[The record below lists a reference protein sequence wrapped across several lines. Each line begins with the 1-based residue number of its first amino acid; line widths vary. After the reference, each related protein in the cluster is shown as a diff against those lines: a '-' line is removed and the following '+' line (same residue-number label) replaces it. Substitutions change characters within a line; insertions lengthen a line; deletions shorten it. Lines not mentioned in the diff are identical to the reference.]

1 MSRAEPSSAR
11 TKANESERLTP
22 SAHWQVGTQEA
33 WQTVVKCLCVPLCLC
48 VSGYI
53 RICAF
58 QPSPSESIFSHR
70 QVGTPEAWV
79 CDIMRH
85 LPQDLLDAIRTAG
98 WAVLVLSAD
107 RLRQAQL
114 PPSPPPPSLHL
125 SLSISSTCWGHW
137 AVLVLSAHRTG
148 AQVPGALFLSLSL
161 SSLKSLTSCSPVS
174 LLLSYSSPHRSSILM
189 IVSPNSVIVTN
200 TASYATS
207 P

>member
-1 MSRAEPSSAR
+1 
-11 TKANESERLTP
+11 
-22 SAHWQVGTQEA
+22 
-33 WQTVVKCLCVPLCLC
+33 VVKCLCVPLCLC

-70 QVGTPEAWV
+70 QVGTPEAWL

-114 PPSPPPPSLHL
+114 PPSPPPPLSALIPLHL
-125 SLSISSTCWGHW
+125 FHLLGPLGRPRPVRPSDRCSGAGSSLSIS
-137 AVLVLSAHRTG
+137 LS
-148 AQVPGALFLSLSL
+148 FLS
-161 SSLKSLTSCSPVS
+161 
-174 LLLSYSSPHRSSILM
+174 
-189 IVSPNSVIVTN
+189 
-200 TASYATS
+200 
-207 P
+207 